1 MTLDQKREKIVNFIL
16 SRNRKELYEEVK
28 WLVTNTVINDI
39 DVIECYR
46 YVFEDNNKYKI
57 DEDYNITFKKD

>member
-39 DVIECYR
+39 DVIECYG